1 MGFIVTDYWRHDSLH
16 QSGTVRASVLPKG
29 GYHVK
34 GGRMKYGDN
43 PNFCPYCGAPEIQ
56 ASKFDVEGRVAY
68 QWVRCDTCKTE
79 WHDVFE
85 LVAIEK
91 VEIP

>member
-1 MGFIVTDYWRHDSLH
+1 MGFIVKYPLHDA
-16 QSGTVRASVLPKG
+16 GTVKASAGIIHDKGASVPIPKR
-29 GYHVK
+29 YA
-34 GGRMKYGDN
+34 YEDN

-56 ASKFDVEGRVAY
+56 ASKFDVEGCVAY